1 MRKSSWNVWLG
12 AAALLLALPL
22 SAQQTAKEADREAGR
37 PEQYEQ
43 ILRKSG
49 NHEILARLEGTWRAE
64 TLKTLIYG
72 PKEVNMKDTLEAK
85 LIFDGN
91 FLETTFAQELGGIN
105 KGTTIMGYNGADKHF
120 WRLFMNADPRGTWS
134 TGVYVRAKDALV
146 FRGYEHDPVSGDHF
160 QKREVFTFGP
170 DKDKFHFELFYEF
183 ADGSELEVVD
193 GDYHRVKPGSTPT
206 PDPAPTPAPTPP
218 QQ

>member
-1 MRKSSWNVWLG
+1 MRKSSLNAWLG

-22 SAQQTAKEADREAGR
+22 SAQQTAKEADKEAGTHD
-37 PEQYEQ
+37 QYEK

-64 TLKTLIYG
+64 NLKTLIYG
-72 PKEVNMKDTLEAK
+72 PKEVIMKDTLEAK

-91 FLETTFAQELGGIN
+91 FLETTFAQELGGLN
-105 KGTTIMGYNGADKHF
+105 KGRTLMGYNGADKHF

-146 FRGYEHDPVSGDHF
+146 FRGEEHDPVSGDRF
-160 QKREVFTFGP
+160 EKREVFTFGP

-193 GDYHRVKPGSTPT
+193 GDYHRVKSG
-206 PDPAPTPAPTPP
+206 AATPAPTPDPSNPP